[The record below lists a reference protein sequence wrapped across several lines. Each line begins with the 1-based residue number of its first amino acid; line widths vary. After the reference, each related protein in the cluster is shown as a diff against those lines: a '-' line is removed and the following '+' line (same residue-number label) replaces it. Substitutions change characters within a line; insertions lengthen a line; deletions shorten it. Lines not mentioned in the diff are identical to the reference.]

1 MDNAMT
7 HYDVVIV
14 GGAMAGATLA
24 LALEKMNQ
32 ETLSIA
38 VIEAV
43 EPKLDQ
49 HPGYDSRSIA
59 LSSGTTQLLQ
69 DIGLWS
75 GIASFSTPIDHI
87 HVSDRHHMGLT
98 ELTAKELNVDA
109 LGYVV
114 ELADVGR
121 FYHQKLEISPHI
133 ELICPAS
140 VLGIDREQSLS
151 KITLSTGEQIST
163 SLVIAADGAESKTC
177 KSMNIESLNDDF
189 EQVAIIANITT
200 AIHPQGKA
208 FERFTEHGP
217 LALLPMSQ
225 GRSSLVWCVSPE
237 ESQQILGYDDD
248 TFLAHLQQAFGWR
261 LGQLTKT
268 GQRAHYP
275 LWLRR
280 QKQHISHRF
289 AAIGNAAQTLHPI
302 AGQGFNLG
310 IRDVFS
316 LADCITLANQAGN
329 DIGEYSVLSAYQK
342 RRQPDQQQTI
352 TMTAGLVSIFAN
364 NAFPMVIGR
373 NVSLCAVDTF
383 RAFLKP
389 LTLRAMGRVNR

>member
-1 MDNAMT
+1 MT

-14 GGAMAGATLA
+14 GGAMAGSTLA
-24 LALEKMNQ
+24 LALENMNKDS
-32 ETLSIA
+32 LSIA

-43 EPKLDQ
+43 EPNLDL
-49 HPGYDSRSIA
+49 HPGYDARSIA
-59 LSSGTTQLLQ
+59 LSNGTSELLK

-75 GIASFSTPIDHI
+75 EFESFTTPIHHI

-98 ELTAKELNVDA
+98 ELTSKELSVDS

-121 FYHQKLEISPHI
+121 FYHQALAASSNIT
-133 ELICPAS
+133 LLCPAS
-140 VLGIDREQSLS
+140 VTHIERDIAVSTL
-151 KITLSTGEQIST
+151 TLSTGDEIT
-163 SLVIAADGAESKTC
+163 ASLIVAADGAESKTC
-177 KSMNIESLNDDF
+177 KTMNIDSENDNF
-189 EQVAIIANITT
+189 HQVAIIANVTSDIN
-200 AIHPQGKA
+200 PQGKA

-237 ESQQILGYDDD
+237 ESQQILNYDDD
-248 TFLAHLQQAFGWR
+248 SFLEHLQKAFGWR
-261 LGQLTKT
+261 LGKLYKT
-268 GQRAHYP
+268 GKRAHYP

-280 QKQHISHRF
+280 QKSHISHRF

-316 LADCITLANQAGN
+316 LAECLTIANKSGD
-329 DIGEYSVLSAYQK
+329 DIGEYRVLSEYQK
-342 RRQPDQQQTI
+342 RRQEDQKQTI

-364 NAFPMVIGR
+364 NAFPMIIGR

-383 RAFLKP
+383 RSFLKP

>member
-1 MDNAMT
+1 MT

-14 GGAMAGATLA
+14 GGAMSGATLA

-32 ETLSIA
+32 DTLSIA

-43 EPKLDQ
+43 EPKLEQ

-59 LSSGTTQLLQ
+59 LSSGTSQLLQ
-69 DIGLWS
+69 DIELWS
-75 GIASFSTPIDHI
+75 DIDSFSTPINHI

-98 ELTAKELNVDA
+98 ELTSKELNVDA

-114 ELADVGR
+114 ELTDVGR
-121 FYHQKLEISPHI
+121 FYHQKLMNSHNI
-133 ELICPAS
+133 ELFCPAS
-140 VLGIDREQSLS
+140 VVDIKRDVSSSTL
-151 KITLSTGEQIST
+151 TLSTGVVIST
-163 SLVIAADGAESKTC
+163 SLIVAADGAESKTC
-177 KSMNIESLNDDF
+177 NIMNIESENNDF
-189 EQVAIIANITT
+189 QQVAIIANVTT
-200 AIHPQGKA
+200 SIHPHGKA

-237 ESQQILGYDDD
+237 ESKQILGYDDD
-248 TFLAHLQQAFGWR
+248 AFLEHLQRAFGWR
-261 LGQLTKT
+261 LGQFIKT
-268 GQRAHYP
+268 GKRAHYP

-280 QKQHISHRF
+280 QKQYISHRF

-316 LADCITLANQAGN
+316 LAECLTKAHRSEG
-329 DIGEYSVLSAYQK
+329 DIGEYRVLSEYQK
-342 RRQPDQQQTI
+342 RRQSDQIQTI

-364 NAFPMVIGR
+364 NSFPMVIGR
-373 NVSLCAVDTF
+373 NVSLRAVDMF
-383 RAFLKP
+383 RSFLKP

>member
-1 MDNAMT
+1 MT

-24 LALEKMNQ
+24 LVLESMNKDN
-32 ETLSIA
+32 LSIA

-43 EPKLDQ
+43 KPNLDL

-59 LSSGTTQLLQ
+59 LSNGTSQLLK
-69 DIGLWS
+69 DSNLWS
-75 GIASFSTPIDHI
+75 EFDAFTTPIHHI
-87 HVSDRHHMGLT
+87 HVSDRGHAGLT
-98 ELTAKELNVDA
+98 ELTSKELNVNA

-121 FYHQKLEISPHI
+121 FYHQALEGSKNIDLLCPVSVTHI
-133 ELICPAS
+133 E
-140 VLGIDREQSLS
+140 RETSLS
-151 KITLSTGEQIST
+151 TLTLSDGNVIST
-163 SLVIAADGAESKTC
+163 SLIVAADGAESMTC
-177 KSMNIESLNDDF
+177 KSMNIESENDDF
-189 EQVAIIANITT
+189 EQVAIIANVTT
-200 AIHPQGKA
+200 AINPEGKA
-208 FERFTEHGP
+208 FERFTDNGP

-237 ESQQILGYDDD
+237 ESQQILKYDDKA
-248 TFLAHLQQAFGWR
+248 FLEHLQGAFGWR
-261 LGQLTKT
+261 LGQFVKT
-268 GQRAHYP
+268 GKRAHYP

-316 LADCITLANQAGN
+316 LAECLTKAHRLGN
-329 DIGEYSVLSAYQK
+329 DIGEYCVLSEYQK
-342 RRQPDQQQTI
+342 RRQPDQIQTI

-364 NAFPMVIGR
+364 NSFPMIIGR
-373 NVSLCAVDTF
+373 SVSLRAVDTF
-383 RAFLKP
+383 RSFLKP

>member
-1 MDNAMT
+1 MT

-38 VIEAV
+38 VIEAL
-43 EPKLDQ
+43 EPSLDQ

-59 LSSGTTQLLQ
+59 LSNGTAQLLQ
-69 DIGLWS
+69 DIELWS
-75 GIASFSTPIDHI
+75 DIESFSTAIHHI
-87 HVSDRHHMGLT
+87 HVSDQHHMGLT
-98 ELTAKELNVDA
+98 DLTSQELNVDG

-121 FYHQKLEISPHI
+121 FYHQKLASSNNID
-133 ELICPAS
+133 LLCPAS
-140 VLGIDREQSLS
+140 VVNIDREIGLS
-151 KITLSTGEQIST
+151 KLTLSTGNMISA

-177 KSMNIESLNDDF
+177 KSMNIKSQNHDF
-189 EQVAIIANITT
+189 EQIAIIANITT
-200 AIHPQGKA
+200 EIDPQGKA

-217 LALLPMSQ
+217 LALLPMSK

-237 ESQQILGYDDD
+237 ESHQILAYDDAA
-248 TFLAHLQQAFGWR
+248 FLEHLQRAFGWR
-261 LGQLTKT
+261 LGKLIKT
-268 GQRAHYP
+268 GKRAHYP

-280 QKQHISHRF
+280 QNQHISHRF
-289 AAIGNAAQTLHPI
+289 AAVGNAAQTLHPI

-316 LADCITLANQAGN
+316 LAECISQANKKGG
-329 DIGEYSVLSAYQK
+329 DIGEYSVLSMYQK

-352 TMTAGLVSIFAN
+352 AMTAGLISIFAN
-364 NAFPMVIGR
+364 NALPMIIGR
-373 NVSLCAVDTF
+373 NVSLFAVDIF

-389 LTLRAMGRVNR
+389 LTLRAMGRVNK

>member
-1 MDNAMT
+1 MT

-24 LALEKMNQ
+24 LVLESMNKDN
-32 ETLSIA
+32 LSIA

-43 EPKLDQ
+43 KPNLDL

-59 LSSGTTQLLQ
+59 LSNGTSQLLK
-69 DIGLWS
+69 DSNLWS
-75 GIASFSTPIDHI
+75 EFDAFTTPIHHI
-87 HVSDRHHMGLT
+87 HVSDRGHAGLT
-98 ELTAKELNVDA
+98 ELTSKELNVNA

-121 FYHQKLEISPHI
+121 FYHQALEGSKNIDLLCPVSVTHI
-133 ELICPAS
+133 E
-140 VLGIDREQSLS
+140 RETSLS
-151 KITLSTGEQIST
+151 TLTLSDGNVIST
-163 SLVIAADGAESKTC
+163 SLIVAADGAESMTC
-177 KSMNIESLNDDF
+177 KSMNIESENDDF
-189 EQVAIIANITT
+189 EQVAIIANVTT
-200 AIHPQGKA
+200 AINPEGKA
-208 FERFTEHGP
+208 FERFTDNGP

-237 ESQQILGYDDD
+237 ESQQILKYDDKA
-248 TFLAHLQQAFGWR
+248 FLEHLQGAFGWR
-261 LGQLTKT
+261 LGQFVKT
-268 GQRAHYP
+268 GKRAHYP

-316 LADCITLANQAGN
+316 LAECLTKAHRLGN
-329 DIGEYSVLSAYQK
+329 DIGEYCVLSEYQK
-342 RRQPDQQQTI
+342 RRQPDQIQTI

-364 NAFPMVIGR
+364 NSFPMVVGR
-373 NVSLCAVDTF
+373 NVSLYGVDTF
-383 RAFLKP
+383 RSFLKP

>member
-1 MDNAMT
+1 MT

-14 GGAMAGATLA
+14 GGAMSGATLA
-24 LALEKMNQ
+24 LALEKRNQ
-32 ETLSIA
+32 GTLSIA
-38 VIEAV
+38 VIEAM
-43 EPKLDQ
+43 EPNLDRY
-49 HPGYDSRSIA
+49 PGYDSRSIA
-59 LSSGTTQLLQ
+59 LSNGTSQLLQ
-69 DIGLWS
+69 DIDLWS
-75 GIASFSTPIDHI
+75 DIESFSTSINHI

-121 FYHQKLEISPHI
+121 FYYKKLTTSHHI
-133 ELICPAS
+133 DFLCPAS
-140 VLGIDREQSLS
+140 VVDIKRELS
-151 KITLSTGEQIST
+151 RSILTLSTGEVIST
-163 SLVIAADGAESKTC
+163 SLIVAADGAESKTC
-177 KSMNIESLNDDF
+177 KSMNLESENDDF
-189 EQVAIIANITT
+189 QQVAIIANVTT
-200 AIHPQGKA
+200 AVHPQGKA

-225 GRSSLVWCVSPE
+225 GRSSLVWCVSPK
-237 ESQQILGYDDD
+237 ESQQILAYDDEA
-248 TFLAHLQQAFGWR
+248 FLDHLQHAFGWR
-261 LGQLTKT
+261 LGQFMKT
-268 GQRAHYP
+268 GKRAHYP

-316 LADCITLANQAGN
+316 LVDSITQAHQLGR
-329 DIGEYSVLSAYQK
+329 DIGEYSVLSGYQK
-342 RRQPDQQQTI
+342 RRQADQQQTI

-373 NVSLCAVDTF
+373 NISLCAVDTF
-383 RAFLKP
+383 RSFLKP